1 MSTATVDDTL
11 WRPHPTFSV
20 FPPNEIG
27 FAVCRTPFE
36 RSVSAV
42 VAWWNSS
49 LAGYLRALALHSSAW
64 GMRLKHLTWVSAFQ
78 SQEKAAKGFLASGD

>member
-20 FPPNEIG
+20 FPPMKLGLLSAELHLN
-27 FAVCRTPFE
+27 AA
-36 RSVSAV
+36 SSAV

-49 LAGYLRALALHSSAW
+49 LAGYLWALALHSSAW

-78 SQEKAAKGFLASGD
+78 SQEKAATGFLASGD